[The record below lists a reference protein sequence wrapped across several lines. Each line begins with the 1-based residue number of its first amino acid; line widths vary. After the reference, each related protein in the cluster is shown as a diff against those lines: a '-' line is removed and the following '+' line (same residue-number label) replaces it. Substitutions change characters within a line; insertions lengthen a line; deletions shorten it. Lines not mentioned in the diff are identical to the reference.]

1 MISNLRIDSHLSCDG
16 SDKTISINVLGS
28 HTHKYL
34 RTSCRAPTRSVSSI
48 RTDILGGPS
57 SSLLLVT
64 VAIVAPSTPAMA
76 AAANRRMAVVVVVL
90 WMMGFGNGMGR
101 RRPTQAPTLTPTPT
115 PRPATAVAALV
126 VVAVVA
132 VRTRTDGRS
141 DRIAIMFNAIY
152 WGRRGLL
159 LSQLLL
165 FVSCV
170 ADSILFRT
178 GRVRVGIGRTIK

>member
-1 MISNLRIDSHLSCDG
+1 MYMARS
-16 SDKTISINVLGS
+16 S

-48 RTDILGGPS
+48 RTDVLGGPS

-64 VAIVAPSTPAMA
+64 VAVVAQSTPAMA

-90 WMMGFGNGMGR
+90 WMMGIGNGRGGR
-101 RRPTQAPTLTPTPT
+101 RGPTQAPSLTPTLTPTLT
-115 PRPATAVAALV
+115 PRPATAAAALV

-132 VRTRTDGRS
+132 VRTDGRRRI

-152 WGRRGLL
+152 LLGSPRSAPLSPIIIICQLRRRFNLTYSERG
-159 LSQLLL
+159 
-165 FVSCV
+165 
-170 ADSILFRT
+170 
-178 GRVRVGIGRTIK
+178 G